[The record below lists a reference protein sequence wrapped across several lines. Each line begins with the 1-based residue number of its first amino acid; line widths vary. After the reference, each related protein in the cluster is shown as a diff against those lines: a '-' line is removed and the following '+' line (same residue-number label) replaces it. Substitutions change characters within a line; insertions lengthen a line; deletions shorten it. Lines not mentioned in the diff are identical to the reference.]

1 MATTQAISQTD
12 EDIQPVTRKAYLEY
26 MDFFRSFAILTVVLI
41 HAGNAMLLQGLAG
54 PLSASSEAVR
64 TGLHL
69 VSHNSTIYFALISG
83 VLYAHILSGKPH
95 ATFMRTRMTHV
106 ALPYAI
112 ISIVITLLLSANAL
126 RHGTAGTPADIAGLL
141 AYNIML
147 GEAWNTLWYIP
158 VILVLYLVSPLLMIA
173 LNDRRYHW
181 IIAVI
186 ILLPLFVSRTGTEVT
201 LSMLTYYCGVYTV
214 GMIIGLNV
222 QPRVDFLNRHVR
234 MAACIALV
242 AAVFIAILD
251 WRHIDYLGFTSL
263 RESGFYVLRLALAAL
278 MIVWLYRW
286 SPDMRPETARW
297 LKLIAAWSFGIYFLH
312 GPLLRPIARSVG
324 QFVP

>member
-1 MATTQAISQTD
+1 
-12 EDIQPVTRKAYLEY
+12 
-26 MDFFRSFAILTVVLI
+26 
-41 HAGNAMLLQGLAG
+41 
-54 PLSASSEAVR
+54 
-64 TGLHL
+64 
-69 VSHNSTIYFALISG
+69 
-83 VLYAHILSGKPH
+83 
-95 ATFMRTRMTHV
+95 
-106 ALPYAI
+106 
-112 ISIVITLLLSANAL
+112 
-126 RHGTAGTPADIAGLL
+126 
-141 AYNIML
+141 
-147 GEAWNTLWYIP
+147 
-158 VILVLYLVSPLLMIA
+158 LLMIA

-201 LSMLTYYCGVYTV
+201 LSMITYYCGVYTV

-234 MAACIALV
+234 MTACIALV

-251 WRHIDYLGFTSL
+251 WRHIDYMGFTSL

-324 QFVP
+324 QFVPANPHWWQVTLAIMACFTAGLLLSMAIVAVVKKVTGTRSKYVIGA